1 MADVTRYNGDAGT
14 VGSFI
19 NFIGANVTAY
29 KVLVQN
35 ATYVARDISSENGPG
50 ETIEAILKNVAT
62 RATVLGYQVESTTP
76 WQISLLIEGGDWNV
90 TDLQANI
97 RALGTTVGNTTVD
110 VSGSNVSTNGYK
122 LA

>member
-14 VGSFI
+14 VGDFI

-35 ATYVARDISSENGPG
+35 VTYVARDISGENGPG
-50 ETIEAILKNVAT
+50 ETIEAILKKVAT
-62 RATVLGYQVESTTP
+62 RATVLGYQVENDSSG
-76 WQISLLIEGGDWNV
+76 QISLLIEKGDW
-90 TDLQANI
+90 TAADLQANI

-110 VSGSNVSTNGYK
+110 VSGSNVSTSGYK

>member
-35 ATYVARDISSENGPG
+35 ATYDARDLRTENGPG
-50 ETIEAILKNVAT
+50 EAIEAILKNVAT
-62 RATVLGYQVESTTP
+62 RATVLGYQVENTTAG
-76 WQISLLIEGGDWNV
+76 QISLLLEGGDW
-90 TDLQANI
+90 TAADIQANI

-110 VSGSNVSTNGYK
+110 VSGSNVTTSGYK